1 MEVNNALKT
10 QVGGSHY
17 KDLTMQPI
25 EFIVKAG
32 LSFIQGNIVKYISRY
47 KYKNGAQ
54 DIEKCIHYAQLAID
68 LDSKGPGYGTVGL
81 AYSYCKA
88 NNLSCFQSNIIS
100 ACAQDDYYMVIRYCK
115 QLLKMEY
122 KNAD

>member
-17 KDLTMQPI
+17 KDLAMQPI

-47 KYKNGAQ
+47 KHKNGAQ
-54 DIEKCIHYAQLAID
+54 DVEKCIHYAQLAID
-68 LDSKGPGYGTVGL
+68 LDSKGPQYGTIGL
-81 AYSYCKA
+81 ALSYCRA
-88 NNLSCFQSNIIS
+88 NCLSSLQTNIIT
-100 ACAQDDYYMVIRYCK
+100 ACTQDDYYLVIRYCK
-115 QLLKMEY
+115 QLLKWEY
-122 KNAD
+122 KKC